1 MKKDDIA
8 SRDAGSLTSV
18 WCKDKRYFVY
28 IFYHTHI
35 CFLRKGGGGTSG
47 KNQRL
52 LSGSRLYSTTTL
64 TSHLLINMAEWS
76 AAIM

>member
-35 CFLRKGGGGTSG
+35 CFLRKGGGGASGENSGLAPGFQINKHQKTDHTS
-47 KNQRL
+47 
-52 LSGSRLYSTTTL
+52 
-64 TSHLLINMAEWS
+64 I
-76 AAIM
+76 